1 MPKFEYD
8 KDYPFAAFVTNLGKY
23 NEGELVGEWVK
34 FPTTAEEMQAVFK
47 RIGIGETDDFGCV
60 YEEWFITDY
69 DCYVD
74 GLYDKL
80 GEYSNIDELNYLAF
94 KLDDMIEKYAQR
106 FQTIE
111 VYAQVGNRTIMF
123 QVPQYAPELGAQNWD
138 KLIQDK
144 LHRKP
149 SIRDKLASAKN
160 ECAEKHSQERNHNRS
175 EPQL

>member
-1 MPKFEYD
+1 MG
-8 KDYPFAAFVTNLGKY
+8 L
-23 NEGELVGEWVK
+23 ELNR
-34 FPTTAEEMQAVFK
+34 A
-47 RIGIGETDDFGCV
+47 
-60 YEEWFITDY
+60 
-69 DCYVD
+69 
-74 GLYDKL
+74 LYDSRGQVYDVVAGTFVIAGL
-80 GEYSNIDELNYLAF
+80 GDGRFTSLP
-94 KLDDMIEKYAQR
+94 DDMIEKYAQR

-160 ECAEKHSQERNHNRS
+160 ECAEKPSQERNHNRS